1 MTEAQKTPAAKW
13 RQEGQADPHGNH
25 YNCQRAALPL
35 GELTDDELANG
46 VFLHGNEPLNINALL
61 RKTPG
66 YHSAAVWLNAG
77 KDRIRW
83 LSRALE
89 ESAAR
94 EQALQQ
100 RLNAA
105 DQRIDDCS
113 GTCEWSREDDSG
125 IWHSGCGVT
134 WSFHDDGPEE
144 NGMHF
149 CHSCG
154 KTLVVEA
161 TTSEPE
167 QDDDWHMN
175 PCKQGHRDVGASGG
189 VAHCYTCGEEITATT
204 TQEAFEQWNATHAA
218 VDAAPEAK
226 P

>member
-1 MTEAQKTPAAKW
+1 MSEVEKTPAARW
-13 RQEGQADPHGNH
+13 RQEGQADPHGDH
-25 YNCQRAALPL
+25 YNCQRAALTL

-66 YHSAAVWLNAG
+66 YHSAVVWLTAG

-89 ESAAR
+89 ASKDR

-105 DQRIDDCS
+105 DQLNDDRA
-113 GTCEWSREDDSG
+113 GTCEWSREEDSG
-125 IWHSGCGVT
+125 IWNSGCGET
-134 WSFHDDGPEE
+134 WSFHEDGPEE

-154 KTLVVEA
+154 KHLVVEVV
-161 TTSEPE
+161 EQE

-175 PCKQGHRDVGASGG
+175 PCKQGHRDVGAAGG
-189 VAHCYTCGEEITATT
+189 VAACNQCDEKIEAATT
-204 TQEAFEQWNATHAA
+204 QQAFERWNASHP
-218 VDAAPEAK
+218 APQE
-226 P
+226 